1 MHRQRVAEPPR
12 PPGSRQQGMASPR
25 FLATML
31 RPMSDPVPAA
41 AANLIASGL
50 SGLRGALPD
59 AKALLARRLVASGR
73 QPTPYDF
80 DKQGLR
86 LALEEQA
93 VLQQWLDAG
102 LVTKVAKETRAR
114 DGTVKLLLEL
124 RDGKKVETVAMPIG
138 ACCVSTQVGCAVGCR
153 FCASGLFGV
162 ERHLSTDEIVEQIVH
177 ARRVMRIDRVVFM
190 GMGEP
195 SHNLDAV
202 MAAVARI
209 KDEVLISPRRQTFST
224 VGGVKPLER
233 MRSFEVKPCLAW
245 SLHSANEAKR
255 RELLPRAHK
264 DPLPEIA
271 AAADAYAR
279 DVGTPVQIE
288 WTMLAGIN
296 DSDQDVDELCTLL
309 TGVRGYVNFIVYNPV
324 DGLPFKAPSRERI
337 VQMVRQVKS
346 RGILATI
353 RDSSGPDA
361 EAACGQLRLRDRVA
375 ADA

>member
-1 MHRQRVAEPPR
+1 MTTPP
-12 PPGSRQQGMASPR
+12 ASP
-25 FLATML
+25 APT
-31 RPMSDPVPAA
+31 PDPASPAPAPGPAA
-41 AANLIASGL
+41 PPAVAPVELIASGL
-50 SGLRGALPD
+50 SGLHQSLPP
-59 AKALLARRLVASGR
+59 AKGLLARRLVAAGR
-73 QPTPYDF
+73 DPTPYEF

-86 LALEEQA
+86 LAPAERV
-93 VLQQWLDAG
+93 VLQQWLEAG
-102 LVTKVAKETRAR
+102 LVTRVVGEARAS

-195 SHNLDAV
+195 SHNLDNV

-224 VGGVKPLER
+224 VGGVKALER
-233 MRSFEVKPCLAW
+233 MRGFAVRPCLAL
-245 SLHSANEAKR
+245 SLHSANEHKR

-264 DPLPEIA
+264 DPLVDIV
-271 AAADAYAR
+271 AAADAYSR

-288 WTMLAGIN
+288 WTMLAGVN
-296 DSDQDVDELCTLL
+296 DSDQDVDELCALL
-309 TGVRGYVNFIVYNPV
+309 AGVRGYVNFIVYNPV
-324 DGLPFKAPSRERI
+324 EGLPFAAPDRARI
-337 VQMVRQVKS
+337 VQIVRAVKS

-361 EAACGQLRLRDRVA
+361 QAACGQLRLRDRAVGSA
-375 ADA
+375 P

>member
-1 MHRQRVAEPPR
+1 ME
-12 PPGSRQQGMASPR
+12 
-25 FLATML
+25 TMP
-31 RPMSDPVPAA
+31 RPMSDATAP
-41 AANLIASGL
+41 LTGSGL
-50 SGLRGALPD
+50 SGLRSALPE
-59 AKALLARRLVASGR
+59 AKALLARRLVAAGR
-73 QPTPYDF
+73 TPTPFEF
-80 DKQGLR
+80 DRQGLR
-86 LALEEQA
+86 LAADEQA
-93 VLQQWLDAG
+93 ILQQWLDQG
-102 LVTKVAKETRAR
+102 LVTRVAKESRAA

-162 ERHLSTDEIVEQIVH
+162 ERNLSSDEIVEQIVH
-177 ARRVMRIDRVVFM
+177 ARRVMRIDRIVFM

-202 MAAVARI
+202 MTAVARI
-209 KDEVLISPRRQTFST
+209 RDEVLISPKKQTFST

-233 MRSFEVKPCLAW
+233 MRGFVVKPCLAW
-245 SLHSANEAKR
+245 SLHSANEQKR

-296 DSDQDVDELCTLL
+296 DGDQDVDELCALL
-309 TGVRGYVNFIVYNPV
+309 QGVRCYVNFIVYNRV
-324 DGLPFKAPSRERI
+324 DGLPFAAPARERI
-337 VQMVRQVKS
+337 IELVRAVKA

-361 EAACGQLRLRDRVA
+361 EAACGQLRLRDRLG
-375 ADA
+375 

>member
-1 MHRQRVAEPPR
+1 MT
-12 PPGSRQQGMASPR
+12 ASPHR
-25 FLATML
+25 
-31 RPMSDPVPAA
+31 VPDVA
-41 AANLIASGL
+41 ASGL
-50 SGLRGALPD
+50 SGLANALPA
-59 AKALLARRLVASGR
+59 AKALLARRLVAAGR
-73 QPTPYDF
+73 TPTPFEF

-86 LALEEQA
+86 LTADEKVALQG
-93 VLQQWLDAG
+93 WLDAG
-102 LVTKVAKETRAR
+102 LVTTVVRETRAR
-114 DGTVKLLLEL
+114 DGTVKLLLGL
-124 RDGKKVETVAMPIG
+124 RDGKKVETVAMPVG

-162 ERHLSTDEIVEQIVH
+162 ERHLSVDEIVEQVVH
-177 ARRVMRIDRVVFM
+177 ARRAMRIDRVVFM

-224 VGGVKPLER
+224 VGGVKPLAR
-233 MRSFEVKPCLAW
+233 MREFAVKPCLAW

-296 DSDQDVDELCTLL
+296 DSDQDVDELCALL
-309 TGVRGYVNFIVYNPV
+309 AGMRCFVNFIVYNPV
-324 DGLPFKAPSRERI
+324 DGLPFAAPSRERI
-337 VQMVRQVKS
+337 VQMVRMVKT

-361 EAACGQLRLRDRVA
+361 EAACGQLRLRDRVESGT
-375 ADA
+375 